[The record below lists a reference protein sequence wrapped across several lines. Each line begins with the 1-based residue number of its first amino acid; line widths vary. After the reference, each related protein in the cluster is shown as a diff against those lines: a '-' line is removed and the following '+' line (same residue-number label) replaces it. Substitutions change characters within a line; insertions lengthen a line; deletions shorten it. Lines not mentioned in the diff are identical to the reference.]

1 MTVRGRPPCA
11 VLAGVVLSDGR
22 PAWPVAQAAGL
33 SRDAFRYR
41 IKAGWAPD
49 DAVRP
54 VGSVNPPGRRPAVR
68 PAGERRPVGRPRGT
82 FPECILLSDGRP
94 ALPVALAAGVSRKRL
109 RDRLICGYSPDEA
122 VKPDGRILLSDG
134 RPALAVAVHLG
145 ARRADFFRLVKAGL
159 SPDAAISVIQRV
171 VQGNGL

>member
-11 VLAGVVLSDGR
+11 VLDGVVLSDGR

-41 IKAGWAPD
+41 IKAGWPPD
-49 DAVRP
+49 AAVLP
-54 VGSVNPPGRRPAVR
+54 AGSVNPPGRRPAVR

>member
-1 MTVRGRPPCA
+1 M
-11 VLAGVVLSDGR
+11 
-22 PAWPVAQAAGL
+22 
-33 SRDAFRYR
+33 
-41 IKAGWAPD
+41 
-49 DAVRP
+49 
-54 VGSVNPPGRRPAVR
+54 
-68 PAGERRPVGRPRGT
+68 
-82 FPECILLSDGRP
+82 
-94 ALPVALAAGVSRKRL
+94 SRKRL